1 MNFEEENDELGRS
14 FLERM
19 YFDEWKKDEE
29 DRSANRSTLE
39 LDSRFDCNLDCKYCY
54 VAKYGDELY
63 PDVDDRTL
71 YENAEKVME
80 WLIENGMNPGLE
92 LFAGEPLVQD
102 VNFEILDMI
111 FRKFE
116 GVEKAPSK
124 IVIPTNFTWIKSD
137 KYLEKVEELMVKSR
151 EKGMPVYLSA
161 SIDGKYCADNRPPI
175 KFTEEDYEKIFE
187 FAKEWQCGFH
197 PMVYSEEIENWKK
210 NWRWFQEKFE
220 EYDMPFNQ
228 IYLLEV
234 RNREWSKEQI
244 NEFGEFLKWLID
256 WTVEKVGKE
265 RLLDFIFNDGY
276 NILSHSFCT
285 VGRGIGCSIQ
295 STVFLRLADMGIG
308 PCHRLSYDQFMLA
321 ELKEKDASPDG
332 DDATA
337 DLGVEVHRPELLIG
351 HTAFDNEYQPMCE
364 KCTINKLC
372 TGQCLGAMYE
382 ETGDMFSPIP
392 NVCRLEYK
400 KVTSLIEKFREIGL
414 LEKLKLRVNDAKEVQ
429 IENLEEII

>member
-1 MNFEEENDELGRS
+1 MDFKEENDELGRS

-19 YFDEWKKDEE
+19 YFEEWKKDVK
-29 DRSANRSTLE
+29 DRSGNRTSLE
-39 LDSRFDCNLDCKYCY
+39 LDSHFDCNLDCKYCY

-63 PDVDDRTL
+63 PDEDDSTL

-80 WLIENGMNPGLE
+80 WLVENGMNPSLE
-92 LFAGEPLVQD
+92 LFAGEPLVKD
-102 VNFEILDMI
+102 VNFEILEMI
-111 FRKFE
+111 FQKFE
-116 GVEKAPSK
+116 DVEKSPPD
-124 IVIPTNFTWIKSD
+124 IVIPTNFTWVKSD

-151 EKGMPVYLSA
+151 EAGMPVHLSA

-175 KFTEEDYEKIFE
+175 DFTEEDYEKIFD
-187 FAKEWQCGFH
+187 FAKEWNCGFH
-197 PMVYSEEIENWKK
+197 PMIYSEEIENWKD
-210 NWRWFQEKFE
+210 NWRWFQEKFD
-220 EYDMPFNQ
+220 EYGMPFNN

-256 WTVEKVGKE
+256 WTVYKVGKE
-265 RLLDFIFNDGY
+265 RLLDFIFDDGY

-295 STVFLRLADMGIG
+295 STVFLRLADLGIG

-321 ELKEKDASPDG
+321 ELVEEDG
-332 DDATA
+332 KIEDVD
-337 DLGVEVHRPELLIG
+337 VKKPELLIG
-351 HTAFDNEYQPMCE
+351 HTAFHNEYQPMCE

-382 ETGDMFSPIP
+382 YTGDIFSPVP

-400 KVTSLIEKFREIGL
+400 KVASLIEKFRELGL
-414 LEKLKLRVNDAKEVQ
+414 LKKLKFRVNDAKEVQ
-429 IENLEEII
+429 IENLEELI